1 MPADI
6 LQYAI
11 ALGAVEQC
19 GYDTADCSGPA
30 DCTALPDD
38 SLKLSCVAGFNYKCS
53 GDSID
58 VEYYAKT
65 DCSDDVSAECNIGE
79 LMPSGCHKPYKIGE
93 CALLYSVTIGDST
106 LAASIKYTGSCPAGS
121 DDDPCFSREAEAC
134 RILDMSASPSDAF
147 RACYDEPTLKAAERV
162 PMPAL
167 SAGDYVLSTGKDLAY
182 EFTRIIVNQHRVEDQ
197 VRPPPVPAIA
207 HFPPMRSSR
216 RAVPPNAAHARANPR
231 PPDSNA
237 PLWTL
242 AAQKRSGVV
251 KITHVNGELSLT
263 PDHVLLVDGEWAA
276 ARTVKVGSSLSGSIV
291 TAVSQ
296 GFGGIINPVTTNGMI
311 VAAGPTGK
319 PVVSSAYPE
328 WIAEYMLEQNN
339 GYYPLPVSMSSML
352 AYFFPATVQ
361 AYWDEILEHAFA
373 ANQQRLNSAL
383 LGLPTAFVAPIM
395 FVLDLV
401 CSAGL
406 LLFALANAKVIATL
420 VAVVAVARARR
431 VAKA

>member
-1 MPADI
+1 M
-6 LQYAI
+6 
-11 ALGAVEQC
+11 
-19 GYDTADCSGPA
+19 
-30 DCTALPDD
+30 
-38 SLKLSCVAGFNYKCS
+38 
-53 GDSID
+53 
-58 VEYYAKT
+58 
-65 DCSDDVSAECNIGE
+65 
-79 LMPSGCHKPYKIGE
+79 
-93 CALLYSVTIGDST
+93 
-106 LAASIKYTGSCPAGS
+106 
-121 DDDPCFSREAEAC
+121 
-134 RILDMSASPSDAF
+134 
-147 RACYDEPTLKAAERV
+147 
-162 PMPAL
+162 
-167 SAGDYVLSTGKDLAY
+167 
-182 EFTRIIVNQHRVEDQ
+182 
-197 VRPPPVPAIA
+197 
-207 HFPPMRSSR
+207 
-216 RAVPPNAAHARANPR
+216 
-231 PPDSNA
+231 
-237 PLWTL
+237 

-361 AYWDEILEHAFA
+361 AYWDEVLEHAFA
-373 ANQQRLNSAL
+373 ANQKALNAI
-383 LGLPTAFVAPIM
+383 PTPFVAPIM

>member
-1 MPADI
+1 
-6 LQYAI
+6 
-11 ALGAVEQC
+11 
-19 GYDTADCSGPA
+19 
-30 DCTALPDD
+30 
-38 SLKLSCVAGFNYKCS
+38 
-53 GDSID
+53 
-58 VEYYAKT
+58 
-65 DCSDDVSAECNIGE
+65 
-79 LMPSGCHKPYKIGE
+79 
-93 CALLYSVTIGDST
+93 
-106 LAASIKYTGSCPAGS
+106 
-121 DDDPCFSREAEAC
+121 
-134 RILDMSASPSDAF
+134 
-147 RACYDEPTLKAAERV
+147 
-162 PMPAL
+162 
-167 SAGDYVLSTGKDLAY
+167 
-182 EFTRIIVNQHRVEDQ
+182 
-197 VRPPPVPAIA
+197 
-207 HFPPMRSSR
+207 MR
-216 RAVPPNAAHARANPR
+216 HARANPR

-237 PLWTL
+237 RLWTL

-276 ARTVKVGSSLSGSIV
+276 TRTVKVGSSLSGSIV

-352 AYFFPATVQ
+352 AYLFPATVQ
-361 AYWDEILEHAFA
+361 AYWDEVLEHAFA
-373 ANQQRLNSAL
+373 ANQKALNAI
-383 LGLPTAFVAPIM
+383 PTPFVAPIM

>member
-352 AYFFPATVQ
+352 AYLFPATVQ

>member
-1 MPADI
+1 MLNMDCA
-6 LQYAI
+6 Y
-11 ALGAVEQC
+11 
-19 GYDTADCSGPA
+19 GY
-30 DCTALPDD
+30 
-38 SLKLSCVAGFNYKCS
+38 NYKCS
-53 GDSID
+53 GDQID
-58 VEYYAKT
+58 MEYYANT
-65 DCSDDVSAECNIGE
+65 DCSDSVATECSFANLE
-79 LMPSGCHKPYKIGE
+79 TMPNGCHFPFKLGE
-93 CALLYSVTIGDST
+93 CKTLLSFTIGDST
-106 LAASIKYTGSCPAGS
+106 FATATKFTGSCPGS

-147 RACYDEPTLKAAERV
+147 RACFDEPTLKVAERV

-197 VRPPPVPAIA
+197 VRPPPVPARA
-207 HFPPMRSSR
+207 HSPCAALAAPR
-216 RAVPPNAAHARANPR
+216 RPNAARTRQPS

-237 PLWTL
+237 RLWTL

-328 WIAEYMLEQNN
+328 WIAEYMLNVSVF
-339 GYYPLPVSMSSML
+339 PLPVSFSSL
-352 AYFFPATVQ
+352 LSYLFPATVQ
-361 AYWDEILEHAFA
+361 AYYDQHLESVFA
-373 ANQQRLNSAL
+373 GNQAHLRAWKRD
-383 LGLPTAFVAPIM
+383 LPNVLIAPIIFAVDLLCAAG
-395 FVLDLV
+395 FVLY
-401 CSAGL
+401 
-406 LLFALANAKVIATL
+406 ALASPKALAAL
-420 VAVVAVARARR
+420 AAVAVVARARR
-431 VAKA
+431 AKA